1 MKKYLK
7 CIDDSRTPASRHFV
21 HWVTEGSIYTIRRTS
36 TSLTGAVG
44 VYLNEIHNPSV
55 FIPEFGGN
63 VEPNFNLKKR
73 FILVD
78 EFGIEICEEEVEK
91 AVV

>member
-7 CIDDSRTPASRHFV
+7 CIDDSRPPAAKHFKQ
-21 HWVTEGSIYTIRRTS
+21 WITEGSIYTIRRTS

-63 VEPNFNLKKR
+63 VEPNFNINR
-73 FILVD
+73 FAYVD
-78 EFGIEICEEEVEK
+78 ELGLEIHEEETEK
-91 AVV
+91 LVA